1 MNILLPI
8 FGISFCSTSWSSC
21 WPISP
26 AGWGPP
32 VRFIKSLLTSSLG
45 SLGKIWLVVIKLFRI
60 TSWRFIFSLTIYVIM
75 PWCIVGMKI
84 TRVVHSLC
92 CRVVLSPD
100 VQSERVWED
109 HQEKIAGSP
118 TVLLESFPWYFTN
131 ITSKCQ
137 RYLGHECEVF
147 NGSVIEQ
154 ELCLPGYTD

>member
-1 MNILLPI
+1 
-8 FGISFCSTSWSSC
+8 
-21 WPISP
+21 
-26 AGWGPP
+26 
-32 VRFIKSLLTSSLG
+32 
-45 SLGKIWLVVIKLFRI
+45 
-60 TSWRFIFSLTIYVIM
+60 
-75 PWCIVGMKI
+75 MKI

-100 VQSERVWED
+100 ARSERVWED

-154 ELCLPGYTD
+154 VLCLPRCTDWESFPAFSLGGMGDTGNISNIMRF